1 MEISGWIL
9 FLAVGVYG
17 LVHSILASTEV
28 KQWLSQWLGQAVQR
42 GYRLAYNLFAV
53 ASLLPVLAL
62 AVLLPDTKLYAIPMP
77 WRLITLAIQAT
88 ALVGL
93 LLGVR
98 QTGAWSFLGI
108 EQVLKVGDPPPPR
121 LVVDGFYR
129 WVRHPLYTFGL
140 VFIWLTPLMT
150 RNLLVLY
157 LGLSAYLVIG
167 AWFEERKLLH
177 EFGEEYAR
185 YRSRTPMLV
194 PGLHFGRIKEKQ
206 TGS

>member
-17 LVHSILASTEV
+17 LVHSTLASMEV
-28 KQWLSQWLGQAVQR
+28 KKWFSRWLGQTAQR

-62 AVLLPDTKLYAIPMP
+62 AALLPDTQLYAIQMP
-77 WRLITLAIQAT
+77 WRLITLTIQAI

-108 EQVLKVGDPPPPR
+108 EQLIKAGDPPPPR

-150 RNLLVLY
+150 RNLLVLC

-167 AWFEERKLLH
+167 AWFEERKLLR
-177 EFGEEYAR
+177 EFGEDYAR
-185 YRSRTPMLV
+185 YRRQTPMLI
-194 PGLHFGRIKEKQ
+194 PGLRFGRFKEKQ